1 MGAGSMVTDRCWVGW
16 SGLRAQ
22 LTSVHNI
29 TLLSWATPSV
39 VGEHLAESFTQAVI
53 VKGFG

>member
-39 VGEHLAESFTQAVI
+39 VGEHLAESFTQAVV
-53 VKGFG
+53 VKGVG